1 MKNAKKV
8 LFVMILSA
16 PLSMFGMEDHVATP
30 PASPRN
36 LAELVQACHN
46 DSAAAITPPASP
58 TSSKNSEFQIDLNAS
73 SQNPHAC
80 KAKRLGVTTA
90 LLGLTTGLS
99 FVAQAYDK
107 SGATRDP
114 KFVKAQYAAV
124 AATATTAV
132 LAAHQAHKAHPEFVN
147 NAVDTTTASVQNV
160 ATYVRNFASWK
171 KADDAK

>member
-8 LFVMILSA
+8 LFVMIVSA
-16 PLSMFGMEDHVATP
+16 PLSMFGMEDRPVTP

-36 LAELVQACHN
+36 LVDN
-46 DSAAAITPPASP
+46 NSAAAITPPASP

-80 KAKRLGVTTA
+80 KAKRLATTSV

-107 SGATRDP
+107 SGVTRDP
-114 KFVKAQYAAV
+114 KFVQAQYAAV

-147 NAVDTTTASVQNV
+147 NAVDTTTTSVQNA
-160 ATYVRNFASWK
+160 ATYVKNLCACS
-171 KADDAK
+171 KADDAN